1 MKPARIILMNKDL
14 SKTSSYYY
22 DLPSELIAQYP
33 LDKRS
38 ESRLLVVDKNTGR
51 IEHQIFQEIWNY
63 LRDGD
68 VLVVN
73 TTRVIPARLFG
84 KKDTGAEVEI
94 FLLNEQEEHIWECL
108 VKPGRRLKP
117 GAKVM
122 ISDAL
127 QAEILSYGEEG
138 SRIIKFHYQ
147 GDFFNILQSEGKV
160 PLPPYI
166 TRKATEKDKLTYQ
179 TVYADNPGS
188 VAAPTAGLH
197 FTDQLLTDLK
207 QKGVIITEVDL
218 NVGLGTFR
226 PVKNKN
232 IQDHAMHREFC
243 TISGETAEIIN
254 QAKEEGRRII
264 SVGTTST
271 RTLES
276 FADHGIVSSG
286 SHYTD
291 IFIYPGGRD
300 IQVIDGLITNFHLP
314 ESTLLMLVSTFA
326 GYEYIMKAYA
336 AAIENRYR
344 FFSYGDAMLII

>member
-1 MKPARIILMNKDL
+1 
-14 SKTSSYYY
+14 
-22 DLPSELIAQYP
+22 
-33 LDKRS
+33 
-38 ESRLLVVDKNTGR
+38 
-51 IEHQIFQEIWNY
+51 
-63 LRDGD
+63 
-68 VLVVN
+68 
-73 TTRVIPARLFG
+73 
-84 KKDTGAEVEI
+84 
-94 FLLNEQEEHIWECL
+94 
-108 VKPGRRLKP
+108 
-117 GAKVM
+117 
-122 ISDAL
+122 
-127 QAEILSYGEEG
+127 
-138 SRIIKFHYQ
+138 
-147 GDFFNILQSEGKV
+147 
-160 PLPPYI
+160 
-166 TRKATEKDKLTYQ
+166 
-179 TVYADNPGS
+179 
-188 VAAPTAGLH
+188 
-197 FTDQLLTDLK
+197 
-207 QKGVIITEVDL
+207 VIITEVDL